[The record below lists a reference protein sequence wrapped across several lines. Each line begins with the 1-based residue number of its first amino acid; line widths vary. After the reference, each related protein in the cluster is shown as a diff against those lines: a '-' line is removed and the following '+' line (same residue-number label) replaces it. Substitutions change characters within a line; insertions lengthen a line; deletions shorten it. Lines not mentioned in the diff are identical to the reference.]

1 MRRAAGPLC
10 ISRRATSCPAGGV
23 VEEGASARRLAVLA
37 STLLPDDAI
46 WHVHLPAT
54 LPVVI
59 ATELK
64 QLYI

>member
-23 VEEGASARRLAVLA
+23 EEGASARRLTGLA
-37 STLLPDDAI
+37 STILPDDAT
-46 WHVHLPAT
+46 WRVHLPAT
-54 LPVVI
+54 LSVVI